1 VFTYALTEPIDLF
14 DGLTPL
20 TQWISGGE
28 GDRAAWALRA
38 ILALADTAD
47 VIRWDGD
54 MRHLPSVGALPV
66 PPEAVPYLV
75 VKQDNNGTTFVV
87 SDQPIGWLLEY
98 CDRHAESGSRNIGPW
113 EHTTR
118 SDIPVCI
125 LTGQLPDPLAPPGS
139 PPF

>member
-1 VFTYALTEPIDLF
+1 VFVYALTEPIDLF
-14 DGLTPL
+14 DGLIPL
-20 TQWISGGE
+20 PQWISDGE

-38 ILALADTAD
+38 VLALADTAD

-66 PPEAVPYLV
+66 PPEVVPYLV

-87 SDQPIGWLLEY
+87 SDDPIGWLLEY
-98 CDRHAESGSRNIGPW
+98 CDHHAEATARKIGPW

-118 SDIPVCI
+118 SDIPAEVFTGEPPSP
-125 LTGQLPDPLAPPGS
+125 LTRPGR